1 MKLQVHL
8 LDPASHNEKI
18 QSEVSGARSRGGE
31 GGEGFSNILGVA
43 EKFLT
48 TLGYG
53 YKSL

>member
-1 MKLQVHL
+1 MKLQKHL
-8 LDPASHNEKI
+8 LETANHNEEI
-18 QSEVSGARSRGGE
+18 QSEVSGARSRGA
-31 GGEGFSNILGVA
+31 GGERDFQIFLGVA